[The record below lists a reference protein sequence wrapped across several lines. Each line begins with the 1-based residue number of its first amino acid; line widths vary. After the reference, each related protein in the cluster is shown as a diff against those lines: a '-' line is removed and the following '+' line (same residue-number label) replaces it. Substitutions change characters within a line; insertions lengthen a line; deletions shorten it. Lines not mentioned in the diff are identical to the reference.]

1 MKEHQ
6 ILGLEGIRASQ
17 LAYLSSQIKVEV
29 YKEVSNLV
37 FKIYDN
43 GKGFDLASVKRGN
56 GLTNMEK
63 RIANI
68 GGEIKINTKENQGT
82 QIIVIV

>member
-1 MKEHQ
+1 M
-6 ILGLEGIRASQ
+6 
-17 LAYLSSQIKVEV
+17 
-29 YKEVSNLV
+29 V